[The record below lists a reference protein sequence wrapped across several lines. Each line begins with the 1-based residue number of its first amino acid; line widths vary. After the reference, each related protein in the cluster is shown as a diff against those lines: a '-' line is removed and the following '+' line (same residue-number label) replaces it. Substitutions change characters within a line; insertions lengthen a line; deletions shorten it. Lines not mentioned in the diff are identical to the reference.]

1 MLVSHIRWTPPRQF
15 FYIKNLS
22 MFLYHALWTLIFFI
36 KNLFVFVYRTRWT
49 PALNFLLLIMSPCS
63 FYYTRWMSYN
73 QKRRVLNLNNHPIT
87 CWIYAGFVVSEVLKL
102 TTTPDLLFLVT
113 RIRLHTPTKL
123 LHIHNLCSWTLTSL
137 ITELETCTF
146 IYTKSRDYILSVSS
160 RFITDQTVTRKEVVR
175 TLI

>member
-1 MLVSHIRWTPPRQF
+1 MPGGSLPAKKFINNLHMLVSHIRWTPPRQF

-49 PALNFLLLIMSPCS
+49 LALNFLLLIMSPCS
-63 FYYTRWMSYN
+63 FYYTRWMPCN

-87 CWIYAGFVVSEVLKL
+87 CWIYAGFTVSEVLKL

-113 RIRLHTPTKL
+113 RTPAYT
-123 LHIHNLCSWTLTSL
+123 HETS
-137 ITELETCTF
+137 T
-146 IYTKSRDYILSVSS
+146 YTQFVLMD
-160 RFITDQTVTRKEVVR
+160 FHCFDHR
-175 TLI
+175 T